1 MQKSPSGFI
10 SLMPGPCHM
19 GREVFDYWVDIL
31 KDHFPDLHKSM
42 TSPPPNWRI
51 EHFPDRFKHMRRK
64 CLEWRPVEPSVRELL
79 EASLP
84 VLSFLQKMQRKRR
97 VIFGDEV
104 RRMDWPCLCLV
115 FEYHLRRELSL
126 PSEEC
131 EHRISSYYAC
141 RESRILR
148 EHGLR
153 KIITSFWGYVLEF
166 IDGLDVQYVYHGLSG
181 LFGYDRCAAAAAELF
196 THTYLPGKR
205 HPVPRPDRW
214 RYVSTDL
221 IPQNRKYRGNP
232 PLEELV

>member
-1 MQKSPSGFI
+1 
-10 SLMPGPCHM
+10 MPGPCHM

-31 KDHFPDLHKSM
+31 KEHFPDLYKSM
-42 TSPPPNWRI
+42 TSDSPSWRR
-51 EHFPDRFKHMRRK
+51 EHFPDRFEQARRK
-64 CLEWRPVEPSVRELL
+64 LLKWKPVEPSVRELL

-115 FEYHLRRELSL
+115 FEHHLRRELSL
-126 PSEEC
+126 PSEES
-131 EHRISSYYAC
+131 EHRISLYYGF

-148 EHGLR
+148 EDGLKR
-153 KIITSFWGYVLEF
+153 IITSFWGYVLEF
-166 IDGLDVQYVYHGLSG
+166 IEGLDVQHVYHGLSG
-181 LFGYDRCAAAAAELF
+181 LFGYDRCAAAAVELF

-205 HPVPRPDRW
+205 RPVPRPDRW
-214 RYVSTDL
+214 KYISTDL

-232 PLEELV
+232 PLEEVV